1 MITKDGR
8 FNLGGVQQTDT
19 PKDNGGSYAA
29 DGWNTLKDIQSLVD
43 KCSSICHIAN
53 NIKKGGLL

>member
-29 DGWNTLKDIQSLVD
+29 DWWNTLKDIQSLVG

>member
-8 FNLGGVQQTDT
+8 FNLGGVQQADT
-19 PKDNGGSYAA
+19 IIM
-29 DGWNTLKDIQSLVD
+29 LKDIQSLVD